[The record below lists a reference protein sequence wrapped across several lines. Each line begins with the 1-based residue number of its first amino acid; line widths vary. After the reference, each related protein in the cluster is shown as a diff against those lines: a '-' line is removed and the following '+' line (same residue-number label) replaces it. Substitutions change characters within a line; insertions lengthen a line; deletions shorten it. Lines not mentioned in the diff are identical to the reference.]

1 MKKILIPMIEVGS
14 GHRMIAL
21 AVKEAIGKL
30 YPGEYAVDVIDFA
43 REAGARREDKAMK
56 DIWDFALAHPKL
68 TNNINMLMEA
78 FNGLTRS
85 NLVTKVFFTEFVK
98 KGTRYILDYKP
109 DIVFSTHF
117 FCTSVALFAREKYH
131 FQYKVI
137 SFMADPIS
145 GHNLWIN
152 PKVDTIVAATREARN
167 YLVSMGEPRHK
178 IKVMSFPLNLKFFS
192 KVEKSKEE
200 ILTSLGLDTSLKTVL
215 ASTGGQGIGDTSKY
229 IKFLYEQGYPFNI
242 IAVCAKNEELARELE
257 DLKKSKQS
265 KAKMAVLGFVDNMH
279 ELLEA
284 ADFAFT
290 KAGPSTIFEH
300 LVKGIPPI
308 ITQSAGIQEKGNIDF
323 CVDNR
328 MGWFVKSQEEFVSL
342 IDELQRTD
350 LLQEYKENIKKNE
363 YVQHLPQA
371 PYELAR
377 YVVEELSKLRK
388 KRRDQRNPNLRALIL
403 GTRIRI
409 NSKNKR
415 YKYKQ
420 VTR

>member
-1 MKKILIPMIEVGS
+1 MELIHSMKKILIPMIEVGS

-192 KVEKSKEE
+192 KVEKSK
-200 ILTSLGLDTSLKTVL
+200 
-215 ASTGGQGIGDTSKY
+215 
-229 IKFLYEQGYPFNI
+229 
-242 IAVCAKNEELARELE
+242 R
-257 DLKKSKQS
+257 KS
-265 KAKMAVLGFVDNMH
+265 
-279 ELLEA
+279 
-284 ADFAFT
+284 
-290 KAGPSTIFEH
+290 
-300 LVKGIPPI
+300 
-308 ITQSAGIQEKGNIDF
+308 
-323 CVDNR
+323 
-328 MGWFVKSQEEFVSL
+328 
-342 IDELQRTD
+342 
-350 LLQEYKENIKKNE
+350 
-363 YVQHLPQA
+363 
-371 PYELAR
+371 
-377 YVVEELSKLRK
+377 
-388 KRRDQRNPNLRALIL
+388 
-403 GTRIRI
+403 
-409 NSKNKR
+409 
-415 YKYKQ
+415 
-420 VTR
+420 